1 MNERQPPDI
10 CYSPRLLYFLLMT
23 LCGNLLLG
31 LFLLIGLSGSSP
43 EVIPVDRDS
52 WRDTLGTICR
62 NYQGKALSCS
72 RTADGIRA
80 NLETAVQLMET
91 ARREQFLDQVDELLK
106 LRQELQGM
114 QQELDCS
121 IGMPNC
127 TSDGKVERSAADLLD
142 SCDSPGRITCQE
154 LVSEM
159 DEQSIEALLTYRQY
173 GLLSDRNKEI
183 AQRLETLRRTI
194 QAAATGDPPCRS
206 TRDCLD
212 EARLRHGLE
221 GLPLLRFACHD
232 FLESGEACEELGWA
246 LFTGAWGNDGVYG
259 DIDEAMNSLKR
270 ACSLG
275 SKSACARVAEIPR
288 KYDLSEKRVEMG
300 KKNRSFYELL
310 KEIRAGSGQEVPAPP
325 VQ

>member
-1 MNERQPPDI
+1 
-10 CYSPRLLYFLLMT
+10 
-23 LCGNLLLG
+23 
-31 LFLLIGLSGSSP
+31 
-43 EVIPVDRDS
+43 
-52 WRDTLGTICR
+52 
-62 NYQGKALSCS
+62 
-72 RTADGIRA
+72 
-80 NLETAVQLMET
+80 
-91 ARREQFLDQVDELLK
+91 
-106 LRQELQGM
+106 
-114 QQELDCS
+114 
-121 IGMPNC
+121 MPNC
-127 TSDGKVERSAADLLD
+127 TPDGKVEPAATKLLD
-142 SCDSPGRITCQE
+142 TCDTPGQITCPE
-154 LVSEM
+154 LVRQMDSQAVEVHVRYRDYGPVSERN
-159 DEQSIEALLTYRQY
+159 DQITQRLQTLQGTVQAAS
-173 GLLSDRNKEI
+173 LSDI
-183 AQRLETLRRTI
+183 
-194 QAAATGDPPCRS
+194 PCRS